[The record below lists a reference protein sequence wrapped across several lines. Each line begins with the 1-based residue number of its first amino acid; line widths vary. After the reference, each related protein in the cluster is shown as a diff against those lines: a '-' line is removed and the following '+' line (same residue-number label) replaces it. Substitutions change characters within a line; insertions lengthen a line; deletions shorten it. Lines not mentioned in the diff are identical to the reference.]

1 MVCSTIHVS
10 FAPEYLTMSHPLSS
24 IKLPQK
30 LARRGKGLGWIK
42 AQSTKSGDIESGWDD
57 SLYAKIILSYHI
69 VSVLIYHISYIAF
82 HHIQDDYPITSNQI
96 HFHWDDS
103 KPIFSVCGI
112 RPRKIIV
119 LVRRFIPARCRKK
132 LRSRSQQEKRPCLPK
147 ALCDRSPED
156 PGLLPK
162 DLSGWSQETLSQPM
176 WSM

>member
-42 AQSTKSGDIESGWDD
+42 EQSPKSGDIESGSDD

-69 VSVLIYHISYIAF
+69 VSVLKYNISYIAF
-82 HHIQDDYPITSNQI
+82 NHIQDDYPTTSNQI
-96 HFHWDDS
+96 HFHWCDS

-119 LVRRFIPARCRKK
+119 LSLGAAFHPSSLQIKAPQPFPTRKK
-132 LRSRSQQEKRPCLPK
+132 ALPTQ
-147 ALCDRSPED
+147 R
-156 PGLLPK
+156 
-162 DLSGWSQETLSQPM
+162 TVR
-176 WSM
+176 

>member
-1 MVCSTIHVS
+1 MVCSTIRVS

-42 AQSTKSGDIESGWDD
+42 EQSPKSGDIESGSDD

-69 VSVLIYHISYIAF
+69 VSVLKYNISYIAF
-82 HHIQDDYPITSNQI
+82 NHIQDDYPITSNQI
-96 HFHWDDS
+96 HFHWYDS

-119 LVRRFIPARCRKK
+119 LSLGAAFHPSSLQIKAPQPFPTRKK
-132 LRSRSQQEKRPCLPK
+132 ALPTQSTV
-147 ALCDRSPED
+147 R
-156 PGLLPK
+156 
-162 DLSGWSQETLSQPM
+162 
-176 WSM
+176 